1 MLLIRNANIYA
12 PEPLGIKDLLI
23 IEGKIVA
30 IEDHIQSNP
39 LNAKEWDAKGQ
50 TVTPGFIDQH
60 IHITGA
66 GGKHSFSSMT
76 PEVSAMDLIACGST
90 TVVGLLGTDG
100 VIRNVR
106 SLYKKAKALT
116 QEGLSAYMYTGYYGV
131 EPTYI
136 MNTVQE
142 DMTFIDIVMGCKIAI
157 SDIRSSYPS
166 ATEML
171 RLLRDVK
178 VGGMLGGKKGIL
190 HIHLGNL
197 STKMDLLFELVQK
210 YEFPIEHISPTHVGR
225 TKELFEQAI
234 EFGKLGGMIDITTG
248 ASKYTD
254 PYKSVLEAMDAGL
267 SIDQM
272 TFSTDGHAGLDKRD
286 DKGNLIGIKK
296 APIQAN
302 LNEVVALIN
311 EGGVAIEEAIKLV
324 TVNPAKNVGLKHKG
338 RIAIG
343 FDADF
348 CCFNHSMELTDV
360 IAKGKVMM
368 EDKQV
373 IHQSLFH
380 EEKAQWIQK

>member
-12 PEPLGIKDLLI
+12 PEPLGIKDMLI
-23 IEGKIVA
+23 IDGKIVA
-30 IEDHIQSNP
+30 IEDHFHPNS

-76 PEVSAMDLIACGST
+76 PPVSVADLIACGST

-106 SLYKKAKALT
+106 SLYSKAKALN
-116 QEGLSAYMYTGYYGV
+116 QEGLSAFMYTGYYGI
-131 EPTYI
+131 EPKYI
-136 MNTVQE
+136 METVQE
-142 DMTFIDIVMGCKIAI
+142 DMTFIDLVVGCKVAI
-157 SDIRSSYPS
+157 SDIRSSYPT

-178 VGGMLGGKKGIL
+178 VGGMLSGKKGIL

-272 TFSTDGHAGLDKRD
+272 TFSTDGHAGLDRKD
-286 DKGNLIGIKK
+286 EKGELIGIKK

-302 LNEVVALIN
+302 LQEVVSLIKK
-311 EGGVAIEEAIKLV
+311 GGVPIEEAIKLV
-324 TVNPAKNVGLKHKG
+324 TINPAKNVGLKQKG
-338 RIAIG
+338 RIAVG
-343 FDADF
+343 LDADF
-348 CCFNHSMELTDV
+348 CCFNNSMELTDV
-360 IAKGKVMM
+360 IARGKVMM
-368 EDKQV
+368 ENKE
-373 IHQSLFH
+373 IIYKSLFH
-380 EEKAQWIQK
+380 EEQTQWV